1 MPRASTQPTSTTQQ
15 QPFFSGRQQAI
26 KLPRKSN
33 IHCQAFCY
41 IFGHLVY
48 QPSVEKQAQRS
59 HPAHG
64 VIFIEPFPIY
74 FYGRMG
80 DRPPGLN
87 YLPNYN
93 HVSNRRI
100 EEEEDIFP
108 EKRAD
113 LQ

>member
-1 MPRASTQPTSTTQQ
+1 
-15 QPFFSGRQQAI
+15 
-26 KLPRKSN
+26 
-33 IHCQAFCY
+33 
-41 IFGHLVY
+41 
-48 QPSVEKQAQRS
+48 
-59 HPAHG
+59 
-64 VIFIEPFPIY
+64 
-74 FYGRMG
+74 MG
-80 DRPPGLN
+80 DRPPLKDVFGPLVPLN

>member
-1 MPRASTQPTSTTQQ
+1 MGEWEIGP
-15 QPFFSGRQQAI
+15 
-26 KLPRKSN
+26 
-33 IHCQAFCY
+33 
-41 IFGHLVY
+41 LV
-48 QPSVEKQAQRS
+48 P
-59 HPAHG
+59 
-64 VIFIEPFPIY
+64 
-74 FYGRMG
+74 
-80 DRPPGLN
+80 LN